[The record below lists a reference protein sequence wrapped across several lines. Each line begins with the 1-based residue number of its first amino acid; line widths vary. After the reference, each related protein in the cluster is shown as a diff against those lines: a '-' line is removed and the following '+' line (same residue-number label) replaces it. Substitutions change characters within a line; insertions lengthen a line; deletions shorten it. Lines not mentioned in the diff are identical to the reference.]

1 MQNRRLFT
9 WVGGLIMLMT
19 LACSLP
25 TVPDIGL
32 GPAPT
37 PTPIGNSIEF
47 WTPTYTAGL
56 SPGEMVPGARL
67 EYVGL
72 QESGV
77 YQVKIDGQPV
87 VKRNADSFFWNGVM
101 APGVIGNYELRVGAE
116 ILGALQVAGPL
127 TVSVLNPL
135 PIEITSLP
143 IDATYWNFKN
153 FVVDY
158 RVPVG
163 HLLPGTPI
171 LFTGTQVQ
179 GENTLAILGNSS
191 DYTQLAFGDSMVYN
205 GQLLDNVFI
214 RYSLRTSSIEDD
226 VLRLTGTAELW
237 IR

>member
-1 MQNRRLFT
+1 MQKRKLFT
-9 WVGGLIMLMT
+9 WIGGLLMFAS

-25 TVPDIGL
+25 QVPDIGL

-37 PTPIGNSIEF
+37 ITPIGNTIEF
-47 WTPTYTAGL
+47 WTPTFGASL
-56 SPGEMVPGARL
+56 NPGEMVPGARL

-87 VKRNADSFFWNGVM
+87 VKRSADSFFWNGVV
-101 APGVIGNYELRVGAE
+101 APGVIGDYELRVGAE
-116 ILGALQVAGPL
+116 ILGALQVAGEL

-135 PIEITSLP
+135 PIELATLP
-143 IDATYWNFKN
+143 VDATYWNFKN

-163 HLLPGTPI
+163 NLIPGTPI
-171 LFTGTQVQ
+171 LFSGTRQQ
-179 GENTLAILGNSS
+179 GDNTLAILGNST

-214 RYSLRTSSIEDD
+214 RYSLRTSTIEDD

-237 IR
+237 IK